1 MEYSII
7 LEKVEGQ
14 PASDLLALGS
24 DSCTYML
31 MELNLGAS
39 KDQNDGKSSW
49 LYIGPIILA
58 RQDDGAYV
66 EPGWFSVILIRLKLL
81 DPSL

>member
-24 DSCTYML
+24 DSCTYVL
-31 MELNLGAS
+31 LNLDLGAS
-39 KDQNDGKSSW
+39 NDQNDGKSSW
-49 LYIGPIILA
+49 LHKGPIILA
-58 RQDDGAYV
+58 RQDDGAFV
-66 EPGWFSVILIRLKLL
+66 EPG
-81 DPSL
+81 